1 MTKVETILFPSTFV
15 GLPQVELLLQ
25 VWPHI
30 TIYRPL
36 AGQLPNGMQ
45 KLCEQGLLSVRSPA
59 FNQVDQLEIAQKRL
73 TAWGEQVLGPHG
85 PKASQIKALQA
96 DIPFFEESYPSRIV
110 ADLKKPTPDRVDDTS
125 PDHLAL
131 QTRLFLLMAQELDR
145 RLHETDQELDA
156 LQAMEARLQQAL
168 HGQPGLDDFGATMD
182 NHDRFASADPGAHLT
197 HQRLKA
203 WARLV
208 LEDRPHRHQQ
218 PAPVLVTTSPAVFDC
233 LEELDV
239 HSDWLSDEIRWPL
252 ASLVA
257 HTKPGD
263 WRHAWNDYWHCLCVS
278 DNVQQ
283 QLTPKPP
290 FPSRT
295 TPATLKLH
303 LKLALNL
310 APPDFFSKLLAP
322 RSQSIGDSECLH
334 TLFILASP

>member
-1 MTKVETILFPSTFV
+1 MTKVETILFPFTFV

-25 VWPHI
+25 IWPQI

-59 FNQVDQLEIAQKRL
+59 FNQVDQLKIAQKRL

-96 DIPFFEESYPSRIV
+96 DIPFFEETYPSSIV
-110 ADLKKPTPDRVDDTS
+110 ADLKKPIPDRVDTTS

-131 QTRLFLLMAQELDR
+131 QTRLFLSMAQELDS

-168 HGQPGLDDFGATMD
+168 HGQPGLDDLRATTGD
-182 NHDRFASADPGAHLT
+182 HERFASADPGSHLT

-218 PAPVLVTTSPAVFDC
+218 PALVLVTTSPTVFDC
-233 LEELDV
+233 LDELDV
-239 HSDWLSDEIRWPL
+239 HGDWLSDEICWPL
-252 ASLVA
+252 ASPGA
-257 HTKPGD
+257 HAKPGD
-263 WRHAWNDYWHCLCVS
+263 WRHAWNDYWHSLCVS
-278 DNVQQ
+278 NDVRR
-283 QLTPKPP
+283 QLSAKPP
-290 FPSRT
+290 LPSRAT
-295 TPATLKLH
+295 SATLKLH
-303 LKLALNL
+303 LKLASNL
-310 APPDFFSKLLAP
+310 APPDFFSHLLAP
-322 RSQSIGDSECLH
+322 QSQSIGDCECLH
-334 TLFILASP
+334 TVFILATQ